1 MAYDLSQEVVKN
13 FLMGIPAVRR
23 WRARSPRAFSD
34 SGSVSDILS
43 RNAFLGLNL
52 LLDHVG
58 DLRERSVC
66 EIGAGDYLTS
76 GLSILAAGAS
86 RYGVID
92 RFPGD
97 YTGEAA
103 KHWYR
108 EIQRNWDGFY
118 PSIPWDETLSAEDF
132 PEEYKSR
139 VELIRQSLEAAV
151 TESRFDIIC
160 SFQVG
165 EHVTDLDAFAEIHQR
180 LLEPGGV
187 GLHRVDFGPH
197 DVWFSYRDPTTFLR
211 FSDFTWRLT
220 GSNRGAPNR
229 RRHHEFL
236 EAFKRA
242 GLEVELLLLEHFDET
257 TIEFTRLN
265 RTFLK
270 MPRESLLVGT
280 AVYRLSI
287 VS

>member
-1 MAYDLSQEVVKN
+1 MTLDLGREIAKN
-13 FLMGIPAVRR
+13 LLMGLPVVRR
-23 WRARSPRAFSD
+23 WRTSRPRTFTD
-34 SGSVSDILS
+34 SGNVEEVLG
-43 RNAFLGLNL
+43 RNAFHGLNL
-52 LLDHVG
+52 LLDHVD
-58 DLRERSVC
+58 DLRGRSVC

-86 RYGVID
+86 RYAVID

-97 YTGEAA
+97 YTGQAA
-103 KHWYR
+103 KRWYR
-108 EIQRNWDGFY
+108 EIQNNWDRFY

-132 PEEYKSR
+132 PEKYESR
-139 VELIRQSLEAAV
+139 VEMIRQPLEAAA
-151 TESRFDIIC
+151 TTSRFDMIC

-165 EHVTDLDAFAEIHQR
+165 EHVTDLDAFAQIHQQ

-197 DVWFSYRDPTTFLR
+197 DIWFAYRDPTTFLR
-211 FSDFTWRLT
+211 FSDLTWRLT

-236 EAFKRA
+236 DAFTRA
-242 GLEVELLLLEHFDET
+242 GLNVEVLYLEHFDKAAMDY
-257 TIEFTRLN
+257 TRLN
-265 RTFLK
+265 RKFLE

-280 AVYRLSI
+280 AIYRLSRA
-287 VS
+287 S